1 MSVDPRFAGPT
12 PFARLAAT
20 QAAGIA
26 GDACVTVSLAGSL
39 FFTAPTSAARG
50 SVLLYLALTLA
61 PFAVI
66 APIVGPALDRTRGGR
81 RMIVFIS
88 FVGRMILAFLLARHL
103 NSLLLYPEAFGI
115 LVLGKAHSIAK
126 SSLVP
131 GLVKGQ
137 GEFVQAN
144 SRLALISVVGAIA
157 AGLPAAGLAKLAGS
171 EYVLI
176 VATIVFFVGTLLALK
191 LPRPAPE
198 PAPEGEALELERE
211 ELHAPSVILAGS
223 AMGLLRGS
231 VGFYTFFLAFQL
243 KDSVFSLGFALAAS
257 GIGGFLGVIAA
268 PYVRK
273 HVREEII
280 LASALLAPAV
290 MALLSAR
297 SASRI
302 GFAATALVVALGA
315 ASGRVGFD
323 SILQRD
329 APDAVRG
336 RSFARFETR
345 FQLIWVVGA
354 LLGLVPLDA
363 SIGLLGLASVLGF
376 AGVSYVF
383 GIRAGQARVDR
394 NRRRAER
401 TRAAVR
407 TGLRGAL
414 ARFRRRR
421 SGDREGSRRSEVRR

>member
-1 MSVDPRFAGPT
+1 MSTDPRFTGPT

-20 QAAGIA
+20 QAASIA

-39 FFTAPTSAARG
+39 FFTAPTSAARS

-81 RMIVFIS
+81 RMIVFIA

-176 VATIVFFVGTLLALK
+176 VAGLIFFVGTLLALK

-198 PAPEGEALELERE
+198 PAPEGEALELEKE

-257 GIGGFLGVIAA
+257 GIGGLLGVIAA

-273 HVREEII
+273 RVREEII
-280 LASALLAPAV
+280 LAGALLAPAV

-297 SASRI
+297 DVGRI
-302 GFAATALVVALGA
+302 GFAATALVVAVGA

-354 LLGLVPLDA
+354 LLGLLPVDA
-363 SIGLLGLASVLGF
+363 GIGMLGLAGVMGF
-376 AGVSYVF
+376 AGVSYVL
-383 GIRAGQARVDR
+383 GMRAGQARVDR
-394 NRRRAER
+394 NRRRSER

-407 TGLRGAL
+407 TGVRGAL
-414 ARFRRRR
+414 GRFRRRR
-421 SGDREGSRRSEVRR
+421 SGERPKRPRSEARR